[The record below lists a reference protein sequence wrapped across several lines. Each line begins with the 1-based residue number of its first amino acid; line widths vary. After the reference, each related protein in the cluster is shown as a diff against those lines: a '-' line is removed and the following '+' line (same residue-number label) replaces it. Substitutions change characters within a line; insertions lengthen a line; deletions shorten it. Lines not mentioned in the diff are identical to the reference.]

1 MYRAASSRPSPLRR
15 AVHATVL
22 LLIAIHIVNL
32 WLVPIPWHIVGCSM
46 APVLWGKHVRIRCA
60 DCGLVFFQCVEHPA
74 DGSPTVCP
82 NCGYTNN
89 DGDDRPVLP
98 GEHVM
103 VFRSLYQ
110 FRLPRRWEVVAM
122 RNPQDASQLVVKRVV
137 GLPGESIQIRHGDI
151 YADGQVQRKSLPQQR
166 AMAILVH
173 DADHTPTRSK
183 LPPRWLP
190 ESQQTHWGWA
200 EGRYVHAATDPRDPV
215 DWLVYTHWR
224 RVGGEAGRVDESPI
238 TDDTPGCPMPRR
250 LEDCSFVPDVMLSFR
265 VTTTFGR
272 GLLLL
277 RATDGR
283 EQFQVHI
290 DPNARRYWVLHNGR
304 QILRSGGM
312 GKTPP
317 LEGGVKIELSL
328 FDQQLLLAMAGKT
341 VLAFPYDAGESPR
354 NPTARPLAIGSQG
367 LGLELRELRVY
378 RDVYYGRPAAAAG
391 VWGLDK
397 PVKIANWGYF
407 VLGDNSPVS
416 LDSRCW
422 LEGPSVDAR
431 LLEGKPLA
439 VLISS
444 SSAQWFGGWFK
455 VPDLTRIRY
464 IR

>member
-1 MYRAASSRPSPLRR
+1 MYRAASFRPSPLRR
-15 AVHATVL
+15 AVNAAVL
-22 LLIAIHIVNL
+22 FLIAVQL
-32 WLVPIPWHIVGCSM
+32 VDQWLAPIPWRIVGCSM
-46 APVLWGKHVRIRCA
+46 VPALYGKHARVRCA
-60 DCGLVFFQCVEHPA
+60 DCGMVFFRCLEHAA
-74 DGSPTVCP
+74 DGSLTVCP
-82 NCGYTNN
+82 NCGYASNQSE
-89 DGDDRPVLP
+89 DRPVLP
-98 GEHVM
+98 GEKVM

-110 FRLPRRWEVVAM
+110 FRPPRRWEVVAM
-122 RNPQDASQLVVKRVV
+122 RNPLDASQLAVKRVV
-137 GLPGESIQIRHGDI
+137 GLPGESIQICDGDI
-151 YADGQVQRKSLPQQR
+151 YVDGRVQRKTLPQQR

-173 DADHTPTRSK
+173 DADHTPLRHK
-183 LPPRWLP
+183 LPSRWLP

-200 EGRYVHAATDPRDPV
+200 DGRYVHAATDPREPV
-215 DWLVYTHWR
+215 DWLVYRHWR
-224 RVGGEAGRVDESPI
+224 REGGQGGQVAESPI
-238 TDDTPGCPMPRR
+238 TDETPGCPMPRR

-265 VTTTFGR
+265 VVTTFGR

-283 EQFQVHI
+283 EQFQVNI

-328 FDQQLLLAMAGKT
+328 FDQQLLLAMDGKT
-341 VLAFPYDAGESPR
+341 VLAFPYDAGTSPR
-354 NPTARPLAIGSQG
+354 TPTARPLAIGSQG

-391 VWGLDK
+391 AWGLDK
-397 PVKIANWGYF
+397 PVKIAKRGYF

-422 LEGPSVDAR
+422 PEGPSVDAE

-439 VLISS
+439 VLISPGD
-444 SSAQWFGGWFK
+444 ARWFGGWFK